1 MIGAVL
7 GGILSLAGTASTL
20 AAGTAVAGSQ
30 LLNTGVRLAG
40 LSYNIGS
47 DIVGATTGLAK
58 GVGKSIGVEPDE
70 PAKDTTGSDE
80 QGKKALPPGV
90 KLNKNGV
97 MVQDRGAKGG
107 GQVLPGQFDD
117 GGNLMSLEDRLGSME
132 APDRGDAGPLQQIL
146 DYVKVIAA
154 NTARTS
160 AGVGMMAS
168 NMQSMGGQS
177 NIDDEKPPEQT
188 KPQGTIGKIFGGI
201 GKSIK
206 AVGSSLGKT
215 AKFMIKGLALGG
227 LLYLFLNKQDE
238 VKTAVAGIFEFF
250 HKMYLKIKD
259 SDDPMQLIFDEV
271 DKFLEKTLLRLDTW
285 GDTLMA
291 AFDTFFNEKV
301 MPKLEEMFGVMLEA
315 AKKVAI
321 EFFINTDEKM
331 VREGKEKIQQTTKD
345 FTELKSRGQG
355 ADDVDVFKN
364 KKGDFIENAALN
376 DKIEIYKENEGY
388 GGVDGQYI
396 IKGTKGTGDGLTIKL
411 NNMLNDKLLAMKN
424 LSGRTGGR
432 VQFEGF
438 PNMDRYLSGEAI
450 ASIEGKSFNQ
460 IMNAVPII
468 DGFISTQEELQ
479 NFEAD
484 KSAGITKDMKDS
496 GAADQIRKNL
506 ARMTEMIHTGSY
518 DAEEFMTLQQ
528 QNIKL
533 GQSRESSSA
542 LDTINNRTPGI
553 TRVTDQGLLNPNNDN
568 VIMPMNR
575 DDVTRLLRFRD
586 KYLRSLE
593 LEDSTIKDQ
602 PVIVSDS
609 GTKIGSLSTGD
620 TIQMPLGV
628 ESTDS
633 TAQAFNRWHLA

>member
-259 SDDPMQLIFDEV
+259 SDDPMQLIFDEF

-291 AFDTFFNEKV
+291 AFDKFFNEKV

-315 AKKVAI
+315 AKKIAL
-321 EFFINTDEKM
+321 EFFINTDDKAIR
-331 VREGKEKIQQTTKD
+331 VGKQDILESKTD
-345 FTELKSRGQG
+345 FEDLVESEQIASSDK
-355 ADDVDVFKN
+355 VFATAP
-364 KKGDFIENAALN
+364 GEFIENSTL
-376 DKIEIYKENEGY
+376 DSKIGIVNTPTG
-388 GGVDGQYI
+388 DGKGFTT
-396 IKGTKGTGDGLTIKL
+396 IKGTKDTTDPNTIRL
-411 NNMLNDKLLAMKN
+411 NRMLNKKLDAMRVMAKR
-424 LSGRTGGR
+424 SKGR

-438 PNMDRYLSGEAI
+438 PDLSKYFFPENSAF
-450 ASIEGKSFNQ
+450 SEMTFNKV
-460 IMNAVPII
+460 MNAVPII
-468 DGFISTQEELQ
+468 DGFISTQKELDE
-479 NFEAD
+479 FSLDSA
-484 KSAGITKDMKDS
+484 AGIAHDMKDS
-496 GAADQIRKNL
+496 EAAKAIRKNL
-506 ARMTEMIHTGSY
+506 ARMTQMVHTGSY
-518 DAEEFMTLQQ
+518 DESEFASLQQ
-528 QNIKL
+528 NNLEL
-533 GQSRESSSA
+533 GQMTDSQGYKN
-542 LDTINNRTPGI
+542 LDRTP
-553 TRVTDQGLLNPNNDN
+553 TRVRITDKQTLNPNNDN

-575 DDVTRLLRFRD
+575 DDVTRLLRFSN

-609 GTKIGSLSTGD
+609 GTNIGSLNTGD